1 MRIWNKLRDGILA
14 AGSKTSDFT
23 KLGRIEIDVLG
34 IKKETEEKLIELGG
48 RVFHVVND
56 QGQTDIGDNKEIIH
70 LIAQLKE
77 LEEELAAYKVEKER
91 IKT

>member
-1 MRIWNKLRDGILA
+1 MGIWKKLRTGIAA
-14 AGSKTSDFT
+14 AGSRTSDFT

-34 IKKETEEKLIELGG
+34 LKKETEEKLIELGG
-48 RVFHVVND
+48 RVFQMVKEE
-56 QGQTDIGDNKEIIH
+56 GQTDIGKNKEIMH

-77 LEEELAAYKVEKER
+77 LDEELAAYKVEKKK

>member
-1 MRIWNKLRDGILA
+1 MRLWNKLRDGIRA
-14 AGSKTSDFT
+14 AGNKTSDFT
-23 KLGRIEIDVLG
+23 KLGRIEIDILG

-48 RVFHVVND
+48 RVFHLVNE
-56 QGQTDIGDNKEIIH
+56 QGQTDVSVNKEIIH

-77 LEEELAAYKVEKER
+77 LEEELSAYKVEKKK